1 MQVVALVPGGIDQQ
15 ILFFPTLDDLKQR
28 YPDAEIDVVVEPQA
42 KGAYRLSRSVNEVLT
57 FDYKDR
63 NSPADWAN
71 LLGLLRDRGYEAVLS
86 AGGSGLALLLWL
98 SGIPRR
104 VGYGKGNVF
113 LTNTVPL
120 NSNQYAAQVYHD
132 LLQGLDIDQPCPEL
146 AIRIPK
152 VDQDWAEAE
161 RRRLTLNGYV
171 LVHGSDAYPIASW
184 QKVIQEFQ
192 QKQPDIPILLI
203 QDEENPSWISALSQ
217 SCPGLKVS
225 QPNNVGKL
233 AAMIASANLV
243 ICTKSVTMQLA
254 VALQVY
260 TLALLGATDPALV
273 LPQADRFLGI
283 KAATN
288 QLADIAPEQILQRV
302 LEG

>member
-15 ILFFPTLDDLKQR
+15 LLFFPTLDDLKQR

-42 KGAYRLSRSVNEVLT
+42 KAAYRVSRSVNEVLT

-86 AGGSGLALLLWL
+86 AGGGGLALLLWL
-98 SGIPRR
+98 SGIPKR
-104 VGYGKGNVF
+104 VGYGQGSFF

-120 NSNQYAAQVYHD
+120 KSDQYAAYAYHD
-132 LLQGLDIDQPCPEL
+132 LLQGLDINQPCPEL
-146 AIRIPK
+146 TIRIPK
-152 VDQDWAEAE
+152 TDQDWAEAE
-161 RRRLTLNGYV
+161 RRRLIVNGYV
-171 LVHGSDAYPIASW
+171 LVHGSDDYPMASW
-184 QKVIQEFQ
+184 EKVIQEFQ

-203 QDEENPSWISALSQ
+203 QDEENASWTSALSQ
-217 SCPGLKVS
+217 ACPGLKVS

-233 AAMIASANLV
+233 AAMIASANLI
-243 ICTKSVTMQLA
+243 ICTNSVTMQLA
-254 VALQVY
+254 VALEVY

-273 LPQADRFLGI
+273 LPQADRFLGL
-283 KAATN
+283 KSPTN